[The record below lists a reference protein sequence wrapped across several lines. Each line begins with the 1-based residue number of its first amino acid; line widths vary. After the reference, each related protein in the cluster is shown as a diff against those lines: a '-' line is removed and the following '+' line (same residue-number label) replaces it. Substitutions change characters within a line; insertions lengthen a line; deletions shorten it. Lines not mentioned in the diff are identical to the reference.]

1 MIRNACVFIWT
12 FTFIIFTTNLAHADK
27 LNEPNLWKTEC
38 IGRYQIGM
46 PGEVEIALSSAMH
59 LFRPE
64 PDTRFR
70 FNDEVIADSSIGYTV
85 YPKMNINESFVFMK
99 NIKNMFD
106 KNIAERYQES
116 HTVMDRKYAHWI
128 FFGDELNK
136 MDFAWVDPDGYS
148 LFIYRDGNYFNFGT
162 SFVKSNNPAKNTEK
176 AISALNMD
184 INTFHPR
191 PLYHLPKQPGVC
203 IPYGFIADDGTAPRN
218 IAVTMR
224 LIDHPDVEI
233 FFQDSSYQLSPG
245 EHSDS
250 KQEILLFLDQYARK
264 QKYVDT
270 GFWGTHSIQMSGQKG
285 RGNFFTIAR
294 KDDTIDYGYIASVKG
309 DFTARTDT
317 PAQMLYVIRTASRA
331 KGAPVSKDEIKDIAE
346 KIMASV
352 KRHPVQ

>member
-1 MIRNACVFIWT
+1 MTRHTCTLIFISA
-12 FTFIIFTTNLAHADK
+12 FILFNTNLAYAGK
-27 LNEPNLWKTEC
+27 FNESDLWKTEC
-38 IGRYQIGM
+38 IGRYQIGV
-46 PGEVEIALSSAMH
+46 PSDVELAVGRFGISARPSFSDGQPAYFSQLDYLGEIAIFSIASESDFIKFKNNNVHSLEKMRKEFLDSGDEKKQKWGREMKGLAYDTPTLFGWDGDDRYPSINFLLNKKIISFGINNYADVDKALNKKH
-59 LFRPE
+59 FNAFLNGFRP
-64 PDTRFR
+64 R
-70 FNDEVIADSSIGYTV
+70 
-85 YPKMNINESFVFMK
+85 
-99 NIKNMFD
+99 
-106 KNIAERYQES
+106 
-116 HTVMDRKYAHWI
+116 
-128 FFGDELNK
+128 
-136 MDFAWVDPDGYS
+136 S
-148 LFIYRDGNYFNFGT
+148 LY
-162 SFVKSNNPAKNTEK
+162 E
-176 AISALNMD
+176 
-184 INTFHPR
+184 
-191 PLYHLPKQPGVC
+191 LPKQPGVC
-203 IPYGFIADDGTAPRN
+203 IPYSFIADDGTAPRN

-309 DFTARTDT
+309 DFTARTDP

>member
-1 MIRNACVFIWT
+1 MIRHTCVFIWT
-12 FTFIIFTTNLAHADK
+12 SAFIIFTTNLAQADK
-27 LNEPNLWKTEC
+27 LNNPDLWKTEC
-38 IGRYQIGM
+38 IGRYQIDV
-46 PGEVEIALSSAMH
+46 PGEVEIALSSAKH

-70 FNDEVIADSSIGYTV
+70 FNDDSIASFTSGYTV
-85 YPKMNINESFVFMK
+85 YPKMDLKESLVFMN
-99 NIKNMFD
+99 NIRNMFD
-106 KNIAERYQES
+106 KNIAENYKES
-116 HTVMDRKYAHWI
+116 HTIMDKQYSRWMT
-128 FFGDELNK
+128 FNGNLNNR
-136 MDFAWVDPDGYS
+136 DFAWVEPGSYS
-148 LFIYRDGNYFNFGT
+148 FFIYRDERYFFFGN
-162 SFVKSNNPAKNTEK
+162 SFEKSDKPIKDTEK
-176 AISALNMD
+176 SVAEISSI
-184 INTFHPR
+184 INIFRPR
-191 PLYHLPKQPGVC
+191 LLYETPKQTGVC

-270 GFWGTHSIQMSGQKG
+270 GFWGTHSTQMSGQKG

-294 KDDTIDYGYIASVKG
+294 KDDTIDYGYIVSVKG

-317 PAQMLYVIRTASRA
+317 PAQMFYVIRTASRA
-331 KGAPVSKDEIKDIAE
+331 KGAPVSKDELKDIAE
-346 KIMASV
+346 KIVASI
-352 KRHPVQ
+352 KRHPIQ